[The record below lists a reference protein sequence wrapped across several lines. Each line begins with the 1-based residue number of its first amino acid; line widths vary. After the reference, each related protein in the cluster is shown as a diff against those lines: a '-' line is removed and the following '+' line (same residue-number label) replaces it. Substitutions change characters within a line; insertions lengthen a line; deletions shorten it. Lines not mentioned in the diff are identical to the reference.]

1 MAATKKTGY
10 RRARPL
16 VKLTPGQA
24 LRMVRELQ
32 GLTQVALGAL
42 VGWPQ
47 AQISALENERETLG
61 HERAAKLARA
71 LHVHPAVLLFP
82 SWEEEDEKPAKRA

>member
-1 MAATKKTGY
+1 MAAKKTGY
-10 RRARPL
+10 TRARPL

-32 GLTQVALGAL
+32 EVSQETLAKLCGMRQT
-42 VGWPQ
+42 
-47 AQISALENERETLG
+47 QISALEAGRETLG

-71 LHVHPAVLLFP
+71 LHVHPAVILFP
-82 SWEEEDEKPAKRA
+82 GWDEEEAPKRRAG